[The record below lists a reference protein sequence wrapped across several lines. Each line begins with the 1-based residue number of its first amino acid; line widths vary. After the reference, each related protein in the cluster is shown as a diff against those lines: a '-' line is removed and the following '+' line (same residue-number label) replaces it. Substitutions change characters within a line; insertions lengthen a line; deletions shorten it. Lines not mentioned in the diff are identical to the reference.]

1 MTKRTV
7 LFCALFALL
16 CARPL
21 PAQEAK
27 LPELRHITLDEAVQL
42 ALKHNHVRALPPT
55 VFRRK
60 STPRTSRGV
69 LIFRCFATTAMLLT

>member
-7 LFCALFALL
+7 GFCALFALL

-27 LPELRHITLDEAVQL
+27 SLEPIFLR
-42 ALKHNHVRALPPT
+42 R
-55 VFRRK
+55 
-60 STPRTSRGV
+60 
-69 LIFRCFATTAMLLT
+69 